1 MKVFSF
7 TFFIFLFSICSL
19 SFSQVNDSLRNASE
33 SKKELRKSTPIY
45 LINGLGVNAVS
56 YRDFATSPL
65 IYNAPLGININA
77 GIEKLKS
84 KHEQNVTLNYTFGLF
99 KSKTNGE
106 RSSSIGHFLTLNS
119 SDLFKLN
126 VLQEKWDIS
135 LGYLISGVSSF
146 RINDNLGNNSFGY
159 ELFFNAMASGK
170 ITRDLSRDIIKEKKI
185 LFMKFKMRPKTR
197 NISFRFDPG
206 IINSSVRNDFSYIG
220 QSAIL
225 NDSKAFDNY
234 KFRIFSGL
242 RFRTSL
248 DFTRYLKNGN
258 GIRWSYTWD
267 ALKTGRDIDDFEL
280 GSHLFSFSLLF
291 KVR

>member
-1 MKVFSF
+1 MKLFRF
-7 TFFIFLFSICSL
+7 TLFLTLSCLSSL
-19 SFSQVNDSLRNASE
+19 SFAQVNDSLRNASS
-33 SKKELRKSTPIY
+33 SKKEQRKSVPIY
-45 LINGLGVNAVS
+45 LINGLGINAVS

-65 IYNAPLGININA
+65 VYVAPLGINIKA
-77 GIEKLKS
+77 GIEKIKS
-84 KHEQNVTLNYTFGLF
+84 KREQNVTLSYTFGIF
-99 KSKTNGE
+99 TSKTKGE
-106 RSSSIGHFLTLNS
+106 RSNSTGHFLTLNS

-126 VLQEKWDIS
+126 VLPEKWNLS
-135 LGYLISGVSSF
+135 LGYLISNVNSF

-170 ITRDLSRDIIKEKKI
+170 ITRDLSRLKTIDKKI
-185 LFMKFKMRPKTR
+185 LFMKFKMKPKAR

-206 IINSSVRNDFSYIG
+206 IINSSVRNNFAYIG

-225 NDSKAFDNY
+225 NDEKAFDNY
-234 KFRIFSGL
+234 TFRIFSGL

-248 DFTRYLKNGN
+248 EYTRYLKNGN

-291 KVR
+291 KAR